1 MARSATGD
9 QPQSP
14 FVASAAVESNRLRRS
29 AQVKAQA
36 RIIAGLRAM
45 WADPL
50 AEPVPAHLLQFI
62 REIESKQK
70 GSDDDR

>member
-1 MARSATGD
+1 LVVFATECRIE
-9 QPQSP
+9 PQYR
-14 FVASAAVESNRLRRS
+14 VM
-29 AQVKAQA
+29 
-36 RIIAGLRAM
+36 AGLRAM
-45 WADPL
+45 WADLL

>member
-9 QPQSP
+9 RPQSP
-14 FVASAAVESNRLRRS
+14 FVASAAVESNRLRWS
-29 AQVKAQA
+29 AQVEAQA
-36 RIIAGLRAM
+36 RVMAELRVM
-45 WADPL
+45 WADLL